1 MFCLITVKYFYLNR
15 GDYVQHTTTYSKKD
29 FIPLFD
35 HFSSSLRLLQKSQ
48 DC

>member
-1 MFCLITVKYFYLNR
+1 MFCLITVKYFHLDS
-15 GDYVQHTTTYSKKD
+15 GDYMQHTYSKKD
-29 FIPLFD
+29 FIPLSFH